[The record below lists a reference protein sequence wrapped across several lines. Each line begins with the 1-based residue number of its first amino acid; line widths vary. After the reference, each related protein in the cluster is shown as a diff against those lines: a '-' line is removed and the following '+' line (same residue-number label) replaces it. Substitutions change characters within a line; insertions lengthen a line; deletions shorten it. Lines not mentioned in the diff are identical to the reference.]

1 MLARLSFCRN
11 TNVIA
16 RKVRYSVKSSLHTTR
31 NALSAN
37 MNHGPI
43 KQLVLNRTVSKT
55 VLSNQMAA
63 FSTREGWNSKVKTD
77 LDGLTPIDVEKTLF
91 RIKRKMGMHHSK
103 GAQQFLLTIPQFIA
117 LLEEIVHDASK
128 LEAVN

>member
-1 MLARLSFCRN
+1 MNL
-11 TNVIA
+11 IA
-16 RKVRYSVKSSLHTTR
+16 RKGRYSVSSSLHTTR

-37 MNHGPI
+37 KNHGPI
-43 KQLVLNRTVSKT
+43 KQLVLNRTVSQT

-77 LDGLTPIDVEKTLF
+77 IDGLTPIDVEKALF

-103 GAQQFLLTIPQFIA
+103 GA
-117 LLEEIVHDASK
+117 
-128 LEAVN
+128 